1 VRPQSPSW
9 SDLIVAIAAGDSGAF
24 ERLHAASSTI
34 VVSMI
39 QRVLRDPWQSEE
51 VAQEVFLEI
60 WQKADQFESN
70 RGSAQGWIMTVAN
83 RRAIDRVRA
92 AQAARDRDLRSARRN
107 LDRPHDQVWEV
118 VESLIAGA
126 ELHQAL
132 RRLTPLQRE
141 ALTTTYLLGH
151 SVAEAAGRLG
161 TSETALRTR
170 MRDGL
175 IELRRIVAPLGAA
188 A

>member
-1 VRPQSPSW
+1 MTGAPASLSE
-9 SDLIVAIAAGDSGAF
+9 LIAAIAAGDSAAF
-24 ERLHAASSTI
+24 ERLHGAMSAAVLSA
-34 VVSMI
+34 I

-60 WQKADQFESN
+60 WQKAGQFDTN
-70 RGSAQGWIMTVAN
+70 RGSAQAWIMTVAN

-107 LDRPHDQVWEV
+107 LDRPRDQVWEV
-118 VESLIAGA
+118 VESLITGA

-141 ALTTTYLLGH
+141 ALTTTYLHGN

-161 TSETALRTR
+161 ASERAMRTR
-170 MRDGL
+170 IRDGL
-175 IELRRIVAPLGAA
+175 IELRQIVPPVGAA